1 LFVISDP
8 EVYKSPAADT
18 YIIFGEAKIEDVT
31 STLRDAAAKFQGADG
46 NIDPNLLANLT
57 GSETAEPT
65 KVITPSCLIFE
76 DYEIAILPP
85 RLLSPHQK
93 GINN

>member
-1 LFVISDP
+1 LFVISEP

-57 GSETAEPT
+57 GSEATETT
-65 KVITPSCLIFE
+65 KVISLLHFNFVLFFFLLG
-76 DYEIAILPP
+76 YKSIAIY
-85 RLLSPHQK
+85 
-93 GINN
+93 

>member
-1 LFVISDP
+1 LFVISQP

-31 STLRDAAAKFQGADG
+31 GSLREAAEKFKGADG

-57 GSETAEPT
+57 GGETAEPS
-65 KVITPSCLIFE
+65 KVITPSFFFWIPVLRSQ
-76 DYEIAILPP
+76 P
-85 RLLSPHQK
+85 
-93 GINN
+93 

>member
-65 KVITPSCLIFE
+65 KVITPTVLFSKI
-76 DYEIAILPP
+76 I
-85 RLLSPHQK
+85 RSRSPYQT
-93 GINN
+93 GVNN